1 MIIFKKISWSNFLST
16 GDVPTTVF
24 FDRSP
29 TTLIIGENGSGKS
42 TILDALTFVLFG
54 KAFRNINK
62 SQLVNTINEKGLLV
76 TIEFSI
82 GNKNFTVRRGVKP
95 NIFEVLQDGKMID
108 QLANNRDY
116 QEYLEKVI
124 LKLNYKSFTQIVVL
138 GSSTFEPFMQLK
150 QSDRRTIVED
160 LLDIQIFSSMNSLLK
175 VKNSELKTTISDN
188 EHKRELN
195 VSKTKLQKNYI
206 ERLTEDNQSDILKK
220 QTDVSTFEDQKT
232 LAIESLTTY
241 HNEIQSLS
249 DKLITEDKVQTKKS
263 EFSNLQNQIEVK
275 LKHDQKEVK
284 FYEKNSTCSTCKQHI
299 DDEFKKEKIT
309 SLSTNIEEKEQG
321 LGKITTEI
329 EQLKIQIEEFRNIG
343 KQISEKNSQLAATKS
358 KIEALDNNIDRAKK
372 DINELKNKKEL
383 DNSELNVL
391 QLLESEL
398 IELEKD
404 YEEQCNIKQLYGY
417 AHELLRDSGIKT
429 KIIRQYVPI
438 INKYVNKY
446 LNELEFLINFSI
458 DENFNETIRSQ
469 YRDEFSYSS
478 FSEGEKMRIDLALL
492 FTWRMVAKLKNSV
505 NTNLLILDEVFD
517 SSLDADGT
525 EAFLKILNSL
535 DEKTNVFVIS
545 HKGEIL
551 YDKFRSTIKFIKE
564 KQFSKIEVM

>member
-1 MIIFKKISWSNFLST
+1 MIIFKEISWSNFLST

-76 TIEFSI
+76 TIDFLV
-82 GNKNFTVRRGVKP
+82 GNKSFTVRRGVKP

-175 VKNSELKTTISDN
+175 VKNSELKTSITDN
-188 EHKRELN
+188 ENKRELN
-195 VSKTKLQKNYI
+195 ASKTKMQKNYI
-206 ERLTEDNQSDILKK
+206 ERLTEDNETDVLKK
-220 QTDVSTFEDQKT
+220 QTDISTFEDQKK
-232 LAIESLTTY
+232 LAVESFTTF
-241 HNEIQSLS
+241 HNEIKELS
-249 DKLITEDKVQTKKS
+249 EKLVNEDSAKKKSSDYEKVQS
-263 EFSNLQNQIEVK
+263 QIELK
-275 LKHDQKEVK
+275 LHNAEKELE
-284 FYEKNSTCSTCKQHI
+284 FYENNSTCSTCKQVI
-299 DDEFKKEKIT
+299 DDEFKKEKLIDI
-309 SLSTNIEEKEQG
+309 SKKIEEKEQG
-321 LGKITTEI
+321 LEKISTEI

-343 KQISEKNSQLAATKS
+343 KQISEKNNQLAATKS
-358 KIEALDNNIDRAKK
+358 KIESLDNNIDRAKK
-372 DINELKNKKEL
+372 DIDELKDKKEL

-391 QLLESEL
+391 QLLEKEL
-398 IELEKD
+398 IELKKD
-404 YEEQCNIKQLYGY
+404 YEEQCETKQLYGY
-417 AHELLRDSGIKT
+417 AYELLRDSGIKT

-458 DENFNETIRSQ
+458 DENFSETIRSQ

-551 YDKFRSTIKFIKE
+551 YDKFRSTIKFVKE
-564 KQFSKIEVM
+564 KQFSKIEVV

>member
-1 MIIFKKISWSNFLST
+1 MIIFKKITWSNFLST

-62 SQLVNTINEKGLLV
+62 SQLVNTINEKALMV
-76 TIEFSI
+76 TIDFSI
-82 GNKNFTVRRGVKP
+82 GNKDFTVRRGVKP
-95 NIFEVLQDGKMID
+95 NVFEILQGGKMFD

-160 LLDIQIFSSMNSLLK
+160 LLDIQIFSSMNTLLK
-175 VKNSELKTTISDN
+175 VKNSELKTSILEN
-188 EHKRELN
+188 ETKRDLN
-195 VSKTKLQKNYI
+195 VSKISMQKNYI
-206 ERLTEDNQSDILKK
+206 KRLSEDNQSDILKK
-220 QTDVSTFEDQKT
+220 ESDISTFENQKT
-232 LAIESLTTY
+232 TAVDSLTSY
-241 HNEIQSLS
+241 HSDIETLS
-249 DKLITEDKVQTKKS
+249 SRLFSEDKVQSKNS
-263 EFSNLQNQIEVK
+263 EFGNLQNQIQIK
-275 LKHDQKEVK
+275 LKQDQKEIK
-284 FYEKNSTCSTCKQHI
+284 FYEKNDTCSTCKQLI
-299 DDEFKKEKIT
+299 DNEFKDEKIST
-309 SLSTNIEEKEQG
+309 LSTSIVEKENG
-321 LGKITTEI
+321 LGKISDEI
-329 EQLKIQIEEFRNIG
+329 EQLKIQLEEFRNIG
-343 KQISEKNSQLAATKS
+343 RQISEKNNQLASTKS
-358 KIEALDNNIDRAKK
+358 QIQSLDNNIDRTQR
-372 DINELKNKKEL
+372 DINELKDKKKL

-398 IELEKD
+398 IELQKD
-404 YEEQCNIKQLYGY
+404 YEEQCDTKQLYNY
-417 AHELLRDSGIKT
+417 ANELLRDSGIKT

-535 DEKTNVFVIS
+535 DDNTNVFVIS

-551 YDKFRSTIKFIKE
+551 YDKFRSTIKFLKE
-564 KQFSKIEVM
+564 KQFSKIEVV

>member
-175 VKNSELKTTISDN
+175 VKNSELKTAISDN
-188 EHKRELN
+188 DNKRELN

-206 ERLTEDNQSDILKK
+206 ERLTEDNQLDILKK

-275 LKHDQKEVK
+275 LKQDQKEVK

-404 YEEQCNIKQLYGY
+404 YEEQCNTKQLYGY

>member
-175 VKNSELKTTISDN
+175 VKNSELKTAISDN
-188 EHKRELN
+188 DNKRELN

-206 ERLTEDNQSDILKK
+206 ERLTEDNQLDILKK

-404 YEEQCNIKQLYGY
+404 YEEQCNTKQLYGY

>member
-42 TILDALTFVLFG
+42 TILDALTFGLFG

-62 SQLVNTINEKGLLV
+62 SQLVNTINEKKLMV
-76 TIEFSI
+76 TIDFTI

-95 NIFEVLQDGKMID
+95 NVFEILQDGKMFD

-160 LLDIQIFSSMNSLLK
+160 LLDIQIFSAMNILLK
-175 VKNSELKTTISDN
+175 VKNSELKTNTNDN
-188 EHKRELN
+188 ENKRELN
-195 VSKTKLQKNYI
+195 VSKTKMQRNYI
-206 ERLTEDNQSDILKK
+206 ERLKDDNQSDILKK
-220 QTDVSTFEDQKT
+220 ESDISNFEDQKT

-241 HNEIQSLS
+241 HNDIGTLTN
-249 DKLITEDKVQTKKS
+249 KLIAEDKVQTKNS
-263 EFSNLQNQIEVK
+263 EFGNLQNQIEIK
-275 LKHDQKEVK
+275 LKQEQKEVK
-284 FYEKNSTCSTCKQHI
+284 FYEKNSTCSTCKQNI
-299 DDEFKKEKIT
+299 DDEFKEEKIT
-309 SLSTNIEEKEQG
+309 SLSTSITEKENG
-321 LGKITTEI
+321 LGKISTEI
-329 EQLKIQIEEFRNIG
+329 EQLRIQLDEFRNIAR
-343 KQISEKNSQLAATKS
+343 QISEKNNQLSAAKSQIQSL
-358 KIEALDNNIDRAKK
+358 ENNIDRTKS
-372 DINELKNKKEL
+372 DINELKDKKKL

-391 QLLESEL
+391 QLLESEFE
-398 IELEKD
+398 ELQKD
-404 YEEQCNIKQLYGY
+404 YEEQCDTKQLYNY
-417 AHELLRDSGIKT
+417 ANELLRDSGIKT

-458 DENFNETIRSQ
+458 DENFNETIQSQ

-525 EAFLKILNSL
+525 EAFLKILNTL
-535 DEKTNVFVIS
+535 DDKTNVFVIS

-551 YDKFRSTIKFIKE
+551 YDKFRSTIKFLKE
-564 KQFSKIEVM
+564 KQFSKIEVA

>member
-175 VKNSELKTTISDN
+175 VKNSELKTAISDN
-188 EHKRELN
+188 DNKRELN

-241 HNEIQSLS
+241 HNEIQTLS

-275 LKHDQKEVK
+275 LKQDQKEVK

-329 EQLKIQIEEFRNIG
+329 EQLKIQIEEFRDIG

-404 YEEQCNIKQLYGY
+404 YEEQCNTKQLYGY

-564 KQFSKIEVM
+564 KQFSRIVAG

>member
-1 MIIFKKISWSNFLST
+1 MILFKKISWSNFLST
-16 GDVPTTVF
+16 GDAPTTVF

-62 SQLVNTINEKGLLV
+62 SQLVNTINEKRLLV
-76 TIEFSI
+76 TIDFSI
-82 GNKNFTVRRGVKP
+82 GNKEFTVRRGVKP
-95 NIFEVLQDGKMID
+95 NIFEVLQDGKMLD

-160 LLDIQIFSSMNSLLK
+160 LLDIQIFSSMNTLLK

-188 EHKRELN
+188 ENKRDLN
-195 VSKTKLQKNYI
+195 VSKTKMQKNYI
-206 ERLTEDNQSDILKK
+206 ERLTKDNQSDVLKK
-220 QTDVSTFEDQKT
+220 QTDISTFEDQKT
-232 LAIESLTTY
+232 FAVESLTTY
-241 HNEIQSLS
+241 HNEIETLS
-249 DKLITEDKVQTKKS
+249 SKLISEDSVQTKNS
-263 EFSNLQNQIEVK
+263 EFTNLQNQIEVK
-275 LKHDQKEVK
+275 LKQDQKEVK
-284 FYEKNSTCSTCKQHI
+284 FYEKNSTCSTCKQLI

-309 SLSTNIEEKEQG
+309 SLSTSIEEKEQG
-321 LGKITTEI
+321 LGKISTEI
-329 EQLKIQIEEFRNIG
+329 GQLKIQIEKFRNIG
-343 KQISEKNSQLAATKS
+343 RQISEKNSQLAVTKS
-358 KIEALDNNIDRAKK
+358 KIESLDINIERAKK
-372 DINELKNKKEL
+372 DIDELKNKKEL

-398 IELEKD
+398 VELKNN
-404 YEEQCNIKQLYGY
+404 YEEQCNTKQLYGY

-505 NTNLLILDEVFD
+505 NTNLLVLDEVFD

>member
-1 MIIFKKISWSNFLST
+1 MIIFKEISWSNFLST

-175 VKNSELKTTISDN
+175 VKNSELKTSITDN
-188 EHKRELN
+188 ENKRELN
-195 VSKTKLQKNYI
+195 ASKTKMQKNYI
-206 ERLTEDNQSDILKK
+206 ERLTEDNETDVLKK
-220 QTDVSTFEDQKT
+220 QTDISTFEDQKK
-232 LAIESLTTY
+232 LAVESFTTF
-241 HNEIQSLS
+241 HNEIKELS
-249 DKLITEDKVQTKKS
+249 EKLVNEDSAKKKSSDYEKVQS
-263 EFSNLQNQIEVK
+263 QIELK
-275 LKHDQKEVK
+275 LHNAEKELE
-284 FYEKNSTCSTCKQHI
+284 FYENNSTCSTCKQVI
-299 DDEFKKEKIT
+299 DDEFKKEKLIDI
-309 SLSTNIEEKEQG
+309 SKKIEEKEQG
-321 LGKITTEI
+321 LEKISTEI

-343 KQISEKNSQLAATKS
+343 KQISEKNNQLAATKS
-358 KIEALDNNIDRAKK
+358 KIESLDNNIDRAKK
-372 DINELKNKKEL
+372 DIDDLKDKKEL

-391 QLLESEL
+391 QLLEKEL
-398 IELEKD
+398 IELQKD
-404 YEEQCNIKQLYGY
+404 YEEQCDTKQLYGY
-417 AHELLRDSGIKT
+417 AYELLRDSGIKT

-458 DENFNETIRSQ
+458 DENFSETIRSQ

-551 YDKFRSTIKFIKE
+551 YDKFRSTIKFVKE
-564 KQFSKIEVM
+564 KQFSKIEVV

>member
-1 MIIFKKISWSNFLST
+1 MIIFKEISWSNFLST

-175 VKNSELKTTISDN
+175 VRNSELKTTITDN
-188 EHKRELN
+188 ENKRELN

-206 ERLTEDNQSDILKK
+206 ERLTEDNETDVLKK
-220 QTDVSTFEDQKT
+220 QTDISTFEDQKK
-232 LAIESLTTY
+232 LAVESFTTF
-241 HNEIQSLS
+241 HNEIKELS
-249 DKLITEDKVQTKKS
+249 EKLVNEDSAKKKSSDYEKVQS
-263 EFSNLQNQIEVK
+263 QIELK
-275 LKHDQKEVK
+275 LHNAEKELE
-284 FYEKNSTCSTCKQHI
+284 FYENNSTCSTCKQVI
-299 DDEFKKEKIT
+299 DDEFKKEKLIDI
-309 SLSTNIEEKEQG
+309 SKKIEEKEQG
-321 LGKITTEI
+321 LEKISTEI

-343 KQISEKNSQLAATKS
+343 KQISEKNNQLAATKS
-358 KIEALDNNIDRAKK
+358 KIESLDNNIDRAKK
-372 DINELKNKKEL
+372 DIDDLKDKKEL

-391 QLLESEL
+391 QLLEKEL
-398 IELEKD
+398 IELQKD
-404 YEEQCNIKQLYGY
+404 YEEQCDTKQLYGY
-417 AHELLRDSGIKT
+417 AYELLRDSGIKT

-458 DENFNETIRSQ
+458 DENFSETIRSQ

-551 YDKFRSTIKFIKE
+551 YDKFRSTIKFVKE
-564 KQFSKIEVM
+564 KQFSKIEVV

>member
-138 GSSTFEPFMQLK
+138 GSSTFEPFMQLR

-175 VKNSELKTTISDN
+175 VKNSELKTAISDN
-188 EHKRELN
+188 DNKRELN

-206 ERLTEDNQSDILKK
+206 ERLTEDNQLDILKK

>member
-1 MIIFKKISWSNFLST
+1 MIVFKKISWSNFLST

-42 TILDALTFVLFG
+42 TILDALTFGLFG

-62 SQLVNTINEKGLLV
+62 SQLVNTINEKKLMV
-76 TIEFSI
+76 TIDFTI

-95 NIFEVLQDGKMID
+95 NVFEILQDGKMFD

-160 LLDIQIFSSMNSLLK
+160 LLDIQIFSAMNILLK
-175 VKNSELKTTISDN
+175 VKNSELKTNTNDN
-188 EHKRELN
+188 ENKRELN
-195 VSKTKLQKNYI
+195 VSKTKMQKNYI
-206 ERLTEDNQSDILKK
+206 NRLSEDNQSDILKK
-220 QTDVSTFEDQKT
+220 ESDISNFEDQKT
-232 LAIESLTTY
+232 TAVESLTSY
-241 HNEIQSLS
+241 HS
-249 DKLITEDKVQTKKS
+249 DIGELTSKLIAEDNVQTKNS
-263 EFSNLQNQIEVK
+263 EFGNLQNQIEIK
-275 LKHDQKEVK
+275 LKQEQKEVK
-284 FYEKNSTCSTCKQHI
+284 FYEKNSTCSTCKQNI
-299 DDEFKKEKIT
+299 DDEFKEEKIT
-309 SLSTNIEEKEQG
+309 SLSTSITEKENG
-321 LGKITTEI
+321 LGKISTEI
-329 EQLKIQIEEFRNIG
+329 EQLRIQLDEFRSIG
-343 KQISEKNSQLAATKS
+343 RQISEKNNQLSAAKSQIQSLES
-358 KIEALDNNIDRAKK
+358 NIDRTKS
-372 DINELKNKKEL
+372 DINELKDKKKL

-391 QLLESEL
+391 QLLESEFL
-398 IELEKD
+398 ELQKD
-404 YEEQCNIKQLYGY
+404 YEEQCDTKQLYNY
-417 AHELLRDSGIKT
+417 ANELLRDSGIKT

-458 DENFNETIRSQ
+458 DENFNETIQSQ

-525 EAFLKILNSL
+525 EAFLKILNTL
-535 DEKTNVFVIS
+535 DDKTNVFVIS

-551 YDKFRSTIKFIKE
+551 YDKFRSTIKFLKE
-564 KQFSKIEVM
+564 KQFSKIEVA

>member
-1 MIIFKKISWSNFLST
+1 MIVFKKISWSNFLST

-42 TILDALTFVLFG
+42 TILDALTFGLFG

-62 SQLVNTINEKGLLV
+62 SQLVNTINEKKLMV
-76 TIEFSI
+76 VIDFTIGS
-82 GNKNFTVRRGVKP
+82 KNFTVRRGVKP
-95 NIFEVLQDGKMID
+95 NVFEILQDGKMFD

-160 LLDIQIFSSMNSLLK
+160 LLDIQIFSAMNILLK
-175 VKNSELKTTISDN
+175 VKNSDLKTNINNN
-188 EHKRELN
+188 ENKRELN
-195 VSKTKLQKNYI
+195 VSKTKMQKNYI
-206 ERLTEDNQSDILKK
+206 ERLKDDNQSDILKK
-220 QTDVSTFEDQKT
+220 EDDISNFEDQKT

-241 HNEIQSLS
+241 HNDIGTLS
-249 DKLITEDKVQTKKS
+249 TKLIAEDKVQTKNS
-263 EFSNLQNQIEVK
+263 EFGNLQNQIEIK
-275 LKHDQKEVK
+275 LKQEQKEVK
-284 FYEKNSTCSTCKQHI
+284 FYEKNSTCSTCKQNI
-299 DDEFKKEKIT
+299 DDEFKEEKIT
-309 SLSTNIEEKEQG
+309 SLSTSITEKENG

-329 EQLKIQIEEFRNIG
+329 EQLRIQLDEFRNIAR
-343 KQISEKNSQLAATKS
+343 QISEKNNQLSATKS
-358 KIEALDNNIDRAKK
+358 QIQSLESNIDRTKS
-372 DINELKNKKEL
+372 DINELKDKKKL

-391 QLLESEL
+391 QLLESEFE
-398 IELEKD
+398 ELQKD
-404 YEEQCNIKQLYGY
+404 YEEQCDTKQLYNY
-417 AHELLRDSGIKT
+417 ANELLRDSGIKT

-458 DENFNETIRSQ
+458 DENFNETIQSQ

-525 EAFLKILNSL
+525 EAFLKILNTL
-535 DEKTNVFVIS
+535 DDKTNVFVIS

-551 YDKFRSTIKFIKE
+551 YDKFRSTIKFLKE
-564 KQFSKIEVM
+564 KQFSKIEVV

>member
-175 VKNSELKTTISDN
+175 VKNSELKTAISDN
-188 EHKRELN
+188 DNKRELN

-206 ERLTEDNQSDILKK
+206 ERLTEDNQLDILKK

>member
-1 MIIFKKISWSNFLST
+1 MIVFKKISWSNFLST

-42 TILDALTFVLFG
+42 TILDALTFGLFG

-62 SQLVNTINEKGLLV
+62 SQLVNTINEKKLMV
-76 TIEFSI
+76 TIDFTI

-95 NIFEVLQDGKMID
+95 NVFEILQDGKMFD

-160 LLDIQIFSSMNSLLK
+160 LLDIQIFSAMNILLK
-175 VKNSELKTTISDN
+175 VKNSELKTNTNDN
-188 EHKRELN
+188 ENKRELN
-195 VSKTKLQKNYI
+195 VSKTKMQKNYI
-206 ERLTEDNQSDILKK
+206 NRLSEDNQSDILKK
-220 QTDVSTFEDQKT
+220 ESDISNFEDQKT
-232 LAIESLTTY
+232 TAVESLTSY
-241 HNEIQSLS
+241 HS
-249 DKLITEDKVQTKKS
+249 DIGELTSKLIAEDKVQTKNS
-263 EFSNLQNQIEVK
+263 EFGNLQNQIEIK
-275 LKHDQKEVK
+275 LKQEQKEVK
-284 FYEKNSTCSTCKQHI
+284 FYEKNSTCSTCKQNI
-299 DDEFKKEKIT
+299 DDEFKEEKIT
-309 SLSTNIEEKEQG
+309 SLSTSITEKENG
-321 LGKITTEI
+321 LGKISTEI
-329 EQLKIQIEEFRNIG
+329 EQLRIQLDEFRNIAR
-343 KQISEKNSQLAATKS
+343 QISEKNNQLSAAKSQIQSLES
-358 KIEALDNNIDRAKK
+358 NIDRTKS
-372 DINELKNKKEL
+372 DINELKDKKKL

-391 QLLESEL
+391 QLLESEFL
-398 IELEKD
+398 ELQKD
-404 YEEQCNIKQLYGY
+404 YEEQCDTKQLYNY
-417 AHELLRDSGIKT
+417 ANELLRDSGIKT

-458 DENFNETIRSQ
+458 DENFNETIQSQ

-525 EAFLKILNSL
+525 EAFLKILNTL
-535 DEKTNVFVIS
+535 DDKTNVFVIS

-551 YDKFRSTIKFIKE
+551 YDKFRSTIKFLKE
-564 KQFSKIEVM
+564 KQFSKIEVA

>member
-1 MIIFKKISWSNFLST
+1 MIVFKKISWSNFLST

-42 TILDALTFVLFG
+42 TILDALTFGLFG

-62 SQLVNTINEKGLLV
+62 SQLVNTINEKKLMV
-76 TIEFSI
+76 VIDFTI

-95 NIFEVLQDGKMID
+95 NVFEILQDGKMFD

-160 LLDIQIFSSMNSLLK
+160 LLDIQIFSAMNILLK
-175 VKNSELKTTISDN
+175 VKNSELKTNTNDN
-188 EHKRELN
+188 ENKRELN
-195 VSKTKLQKNYI
+195 VSKTKMQKNYI
-206 ERLTEDNQSDILKK
+206 ERLKDDNQSDILKK
-220 QTDVSTFEDQKT
+220 EADISNFEDQKT
-232 LAIESLTTY
+232 TAVESLTSY
-241 HNEIQSLS
+241 HS
-249 DKLITEDKVQTKKS
+249 DIGTLTNKLIAEDKVQTKNS
-263 EFSNLQNQIEVK
+263 EFGNLQNQIEIK
-275 LKHDQKEVK
+275 LKQEQKEVK
-284 FYEKNSTCSTCKQHI
+284 FYEKNSTCSTCKQNI
-299 DDEFKKEKIT
+299 DDEFKEEKIT
-309 SLSTNIEEKEQG
+309 TLTTSITEKESG
-321 LGKITTEI
+321 LGKISTEI
-329 EQLKIQIEEFRNIG
+329 EQLRIQLDEFRSIG
-343 KQISEKNSQLAATKS
+343 RQISEKNNQLSAAKSQIQSLES
-358 KIEALDNNIDRAKK
+358 NIDRTKS
-372 DINELKNKKEL
+372 DINELKDKKKL

-391 QLLESEL
+391 QLLESEFL
-398 IELEKD
+398 ELQKD
-404 YEEQCNIKQLYGY
+404 YEEQCDTKQLYNY
-417 AHELLRDSGIKT
+417 ANELLRDSGIKT

-458 DENFNETIRSQ
+458 DENFNETIQSQ

-525 EAFLKILNSL
+525 EAFLKILNTL
-535 DEKTNVFVIS
+535 DDKTNVFVIS

-551 YDKFRSTIKFIKE
+551 YDKFRSTIKFLKE
-564 KQFSKIEVM
+564 KQFSKIEVV

>member
-1 MIIFKKISWSNFLST
+1 MIIFKEISWSNFLST

-175 VKNSELKTTISDN
+175 VRNSELKTTITDN
-188 EHKRELN
+188 ENKRELN

-206 ERLTEDNQSDILKK
+206 ERLTEDNETDVLKK
-220 QTDVSTFEDQKT
+220 QTDISTFEDQKKF
-232 LAIESLTTY
+232 AVESFTTF
-241 HNEIQSLS
+241 HNEIKELS
-249 DKLITEDKVQTKKS
+249 EKLVNEDSAKKKSSDYEKVQS
-263 EFSNLQNQIEVK
+263 QIELK
-275 LKHDQKEVK
+275 LHNAEKELE
-284 FYEKNSTCSTCKQHI
+284 FYENNSTCSTCKQVI
-299 DDEFKKEKIT
+299 DDEFKKEKLIDI
-309 SLSTNIEEKEQG
+309 SKKIEEKEQG
-321 LGKITTEI
+321 LEKISTEI

-343 KQISEKNSQLAATKS
+343 KQISEKNNQLAATKS
-358 KIEALDNNIDRAKK
+358 KIESLDNNIDRAKK
-372 DINELKNKKEL
+372 DIDELKDKKEL

-391 QLLESEL
+391 QLLEKEL
-398 IELEKD
+398 IELKKD
-404 YEEQCNIKQLYGY
+404 YEEQCETKQLYGY
-417 AHELLRDSGIKT
+417 AYELLRDSGIKT

-458 DENFNETIRSQ
+458 DENFSETIRSQ

-551 YDKFRSTIKFIKE
+551 YDKFRSTIKFVKE
-564 KQFSKIEVM
+564 KQFSKIEVV

>member
-1 MIIFKKISWSNFLST
+1 MIVFKKISWSNFLST

-42 TILDALTFVLFG
+42 TILDALTFGLFG

-62 SQLVNTINEKGLLV
+62 SQLVNTINEKKLMV
-76 TIEFSI
+76 VIDFTIGS
-82 GNKNFTVRRGVKP
+82 KNFTVRRGVKP
-95 NIFEVLQDGKMID
+95 NVFEILQDGKMFD

-160 LLDIQIFSSMNSLLK
+160 LLDIQIFSAMNILLK
-175 VKNSELKTTISDN
+175 VKNSDLKTNINDN
-188 EHKRELN
+188 ENKRELN
-195 VSKTKLQKNYI
+195 VSKTKMQKNYI
-206 ERLTEDNQSDILKK
+206 ERLKDDNQSDILKK
-220 QTDVSTFEDQKT
+220 EDDISNFEDQKT

-241 HNEIQSLS
+241 HNDIGTLS
-249 DKLITEDKVQTKKS
+249 TKLIAEDKVQTKNS
-263 EFSNLQNQIEVK
+263 EFGNLQNQIEIK
-275 LKHDQKEVK
+275 LKQEQKEVK
-284 FYEKNSTCSTCKQHI
+284 FYEKNSTCSTCKQNI
-299 DDEFKKEKIT
+299 DDEFKEEKIT
-309 SLSTNIEEKEQG
+309 SLSTSITEKENG

-329 EQLKIQIEEFRNIG
+329 EQLRIQLDEFRNIAR
-343 KQISEKNSQLAATKS
+343 QISEKNNQLSATKS
-358 KIEALDNNIDRAKK
+358 QIQSLESNIDRTKS
-372 DINELKNKKEL
+372 DINELKDKKKL

-391 QLLESEL
+391 QLLESEFE
-398 IELEKD
+398 ELQKD
-404 YEEQCNIKQLYGY
+404 YEEQCDTKQLYNY
-417 AHELLRDSGIKT
+417 ANELLRDSGIKT

-458 DENFNETIRSQ
+458 DENFNETIQSQ

-525 EAFLKILNSL
+525 EAFLKILNTL
-535 DEKTNVFVIS
+535 DDKTNVFVIS

-551 YDKFRSTIKFIKE
+551 YDKFRSTIKFLKE
-564 KQFSKIEVM
+564 KQFSKIEVV

>member
-1 MIIFKKISWSNFLST
+1 MIIFKKITWSNFLST

-42 TILDALTFVLFG
+42 TILDALTFGLFG

-62 SQLVNTINEKGLLV
+62 SQLVNTINEKALMV
-76 TIEFSI
+76 TIDFSI
-82 GNKNFTVRRGVKP
+82 GNKDFTVRRGVKP
-95 NIFEVLQDGKMID
+95 NVFEILQGGKMFD

-160 LLDIQIFSSMNSLLK
+160 LLDIQIFSSMNTLLK
-175 VKNSELKTTISDN
+175 VKNSELKTSIMEN
-188 EHKRELN
+188 ETKRDLN
-195 VSKTKLQKNYI
+195 VSKISMQKNYI
-206 ERLTEDNQSDILKK
+206 KRLSEDNQSDILKK
-220 QTDVSTFEDQKT
+220 ESDISTFENQKT
-232 LAIESLTTY
+232 TAVDSLTSY
-241 HNEIQSLS
+241 HSDIETLS
-249 DKLITEDKVQTKKS
+249 SRLFSEDKVQSKNS
-263 EFSNLQNQIEVK
+263 EFGNLQNQIQIK
-275 LKHDQKEVK
+275 LKQDQKEIK
-284 FYEKNSTCSTCKQHI
+284 FYEKNDTCSTCKQLI
-299 DDEFKKEKIT
+299 DNEFKDEKIST
-309 SLSTNIEEKEQG
+309 LSTSIVEKENG
-321 LGKITTEI
+321 LGKISDEI
-329 EQLKIQIEEFRNIG
+329 QQLKIQLEEFRNIG
-343 KQISEKNSQLAATKS
+343 RQISEKNNQLASTKS
-358 KIEALDNNIDRAKK
+358 QIQSLDNNIDRTQR
-372 DINELKNKKEL
+372 DINELKDKKKL

-398 IELEKD
+398 VELQKD
-404 YEEQCNIKQLYGY
+404 YEEQCDTKQLYNY
-417 AHELLRDSGIKT
+417 ANELLRDSGIKT

-535 DEKTNVFVIS
+535 DDNTNVFVIS

-551 YDKFRSTIKFIKE
+551 YDKFRSTIKFLKE
-564 KQFSKIEVM
+564 KQFSKIEVV